1 MSNLIT
7 ASVSIAGTRALLWH
21 AFTPDVIPA
30 SGRRER
36 TGVRGNDPEEWRS
49 SVLMTNERQL
59 YLPASYVFGCL
70 RDGAKFTRK
79 GRGSIQTALVAT
91 LEVLDER
98 VLVDRFVPP
107 EPLPTDPNAPVF
119 LHISSTR
126 NPNTKARNIRYRV
139 AAAAGWQAAFALRW
153 DRTVVSR
160 QELEAVLIDAG
171 RLAGIGDA
179 RAIGLGRFQVRE
191 LVLLEG

>member
-1 MSNLIT
+1 MSNLIN
-7 ASVSIAGTRALLWH
+7 ASVSIVGTRALLWH
-21 AFTPDVIPA
+21 AFTPDVIPV

-36 TGVRGNDPEEWRS
+36 TGVRGNDPDEWRS

-79 GRGSIQTALVAT
+79 GRGSIQSALVAT

-107 EPLPTDPNAPVF
+107 EPLPTDPSAPVF
-119 LHISSTR
+119 LHIASAR
-126 NPNTKARNIRYRV
+126 NPITRARNIRYRV

-171 RLAGIGDA
+171 RLVGIGDA
-179 RAIGLGRFQVRE
+179 RAIGLGRFLVRE
-191 LVLLEG
+191 VALVDG